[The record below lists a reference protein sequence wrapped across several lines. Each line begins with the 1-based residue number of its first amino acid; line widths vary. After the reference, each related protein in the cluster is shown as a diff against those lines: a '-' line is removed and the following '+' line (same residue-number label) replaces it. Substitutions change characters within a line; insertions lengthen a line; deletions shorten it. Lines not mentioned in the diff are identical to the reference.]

1 MGLSARGLG
10 AAGLPRRARAARW
23 LSHPG
28 CARAWAGGGRGRR
41 GAGVKA
47 LRRAAPLSPATRG
60 PRRPARAPAG
70 AHWPSRAQR
79 GGEGPPQWCARARA
93 GARGRARPLLL
104 RQPARRDA
112 RSRAAAAARPREARG
127 ARARF
132 QPRAHAPHPPISTQ
146 IRYLLLFSRQGKVRL
161 SKWYVTRPPKD
172 RAATTRAVVR
182 DVLARPP
189 RSCSVLEVGDY
200 KVREEGGGGSGG
212 RARRASSDAGTKTTP
227 PLSLAGRVPPLR
239 LALLCGGH

>member
-1 MGLSARGLG
+1 MGRKPGRRTPPPPSSLLPPLTALLVGQRRVQRLALIVREEAAAGACHIERGRRGLRRGWRLSARGLG

-79 GGEGPPQWCARARA
+79 GGEGPPRWCARARA

-146 IRYLLLFSRQGKVRL
+146 IRYLLLFSRRFL
-161 SKWYVTRPPKD
+161 PI
-172 RAATTRAVVR
+172 
-182 DVLARPP
+182 LAW
-189 RSCSVLEVGDY
+189 
-200 KVREEGGGGSGG
+200 
-212 RARRASSDAGTKTTP
+212 
-227 PLSLAGRVPPLR
+227 
-239 LALLCGGH
+239 